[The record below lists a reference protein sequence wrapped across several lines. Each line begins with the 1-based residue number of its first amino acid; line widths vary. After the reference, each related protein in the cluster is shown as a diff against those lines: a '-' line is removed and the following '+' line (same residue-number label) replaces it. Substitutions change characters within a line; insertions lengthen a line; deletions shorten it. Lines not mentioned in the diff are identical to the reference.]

1 MHTDYQRVRDA
12 IVYIDENSSSQP
24 TLHDV
29 AEHVGLSPY
38 HFQRLFRRW
47 AGVSPKRFL
56 QHVTAARAKRLL
68 RDSTP
73 VLDTAFAVGLSSPG
87 RLHDLIVTTE
97 ATTPG
102 EYKSQ
107 GEGITIRYGIHETL
121 YGSCLI
127 GATERGICALRFLD
141 EAERRDAVDELQ
153 AEWSQARLVP
163 DQDATTAFAHQ
174 IFEKA
179 ESSSDTLPLLLKGS
193 NFQLKVWEG
202 LLRIPEGCLISYGDL
217 AKRLS
222 VPSATRAVANAVGA
236 NPIAFVIPC
245 HRVLRSTG
253 ALGGYRWGVDRKLVI
268 LERELANGEIL

>member
-1 MHTDYQRVRDA
+1 MQTDYERVRDA
-12 IVYIDENSSSQP
+12 IVYIDKNSSNQP
-24 TLHDV
+24 TLEDV

-56 QHVTAARAKRLL
+56 QHVTAANAKRLL

-73 VLDTAFAVGLSSPG
+73 VLDAAFAVGLSSPG

-97 ATTPG
+97 AVTPG

-107 GEGITIRYGIHETL
+107 GEGITIHYGIHETP
-121 YGSCLI
+121 YGICLI

-141 EAERRDAVDELQ
+141 GANAQDAIAEIQ
-153 AEWSQARLVP
+153 AEWSRATLVLDP
-163 DQDATTAFAHQ
+163 DGTTALAHL
-174 IFEKA
+174 IFEES
-179 ESSSDTLPLLLKGS
+179 ESSSDPLPLLLRGS

-202 LLRIPEGCLISYGDL
+202 LLRVPEGCLVSYGDL

-222 VPSATRAVANAVGA
+222 VPSAARAIANAVGA
-236 NPIAFVIPC
+236 NPIAYVIPC

-253 ALGGYRWGVDRKLVI
+253 ALGGYRWGTDRKLVI
-268 LERELANGEIL
+268 LERELVTGGTL

>member
-1 MHTDYQRVRDA
+1 MQTDYPRVRDA
-12 IVYIDENSSSQP
+12 IVNIDENSSGRSTQQ
-24 TLHDV
+24 DV
-29 AEHVGLSPY
+29 AGM
-38 HFQRLFRRW
+38 
-47 AGVSPKRFL
+47 
-56 QHVTAARAKRLL
+56 TAAHARRLL

-73 VLDTAFAVGLSSPG
+73 VLDTAFAVGPSSPG
-87 RLHDLIVTTE
+87 RPHDLIVTTE

-102 EYKSQ
+102 EYKNQ
-107 GEGITIRYGIHETL
+107 GEGITIHYGIHETL

-141 EAERRDAVDELQ
+141 ATEEQNAVIGLQ
-153 AEWSQARLVP
+153 TEWSRATLVL
-163 DQDATTAFAHQ
+163 DQDGTAALAHR
-174 IFEKA
+174 IFEDA
-179 ESSSDTLPLLLKGS
+179 EPSSDPLPLLLNGS

-268 LERELANGEIL
+268 LERELTNGEIL

>member
-1 MHTDYQRVRDA
+1 MQTDYQRVRDA
-12 IVYIDENSSSQP
+12 IVYIDKNSSNQP
-24 TLHDV
+24 TLEDV

-56 QHVTAARAKRLL
+56 QHVTAANAKRLL

-73 VLDTAFAVGLSSPG
+73 VLDAAFAVGLSSPG

-97 ATTPG
+97 AVTPG

-107 GEGITIRYGIHETL
+107 GEGITIHYGIHETP
-121 YGSCLI
+121 YGPCLI

-141 EAERRDAVDELQ
+141 EANAQDAIAEIQ
-153 AEWSQARLVP
+153 AEWSRATLVL
-163 DQDATTAFAHQ
+163 DQDGTTALAHL
-174 IFEKA
+174 IFR
-179 ESSSDTLPLLLKGS
+179 ESESVSGSLPLLLRGS

-202 LLRIPEGCLISYGDL
+202 LLRVPEGCLVSYGDL
-217 AKRLS
+217 AERLS
-222 VPSATRAVANAVGA
+222 VPSAARAVANAVGA
-236 NPIAFVIPC
+236 NPIAYVIPC

-253 ALGGYRWGVDRKLVI
+253 ALGGYRWGTDRKLVI
-268 LERELANGEIL
+268 LERELMTGGIL